1 MPKYVV
7 GTVDEIAPGSRKIV
21 EVGGRSIGVFNVNGE
36 FFALLNRCPHQA
48 GPLCK
53 GNAYGFLKSG
63 AVGEYEYS
71 RPGEIVRC
79 PWHGWEFD
87 VRTGQSWFDPV
98 QVRVRR
104 YDVTVAPGSALVD
117 AEGAEQIAEGAA
129 PPAEPG
135 TTPAEVAASTGEAGE
150 TEPGMEGMVKG
161 PYVAETYAVTVEQEY
176 VVVEIG
182 R

>member
-1 MPKYVV
+1 MAKYIV
-7 GTVDEIAPGSRKIV
+7 GTVEEIAPGTRKIV
-21 EVGGRSIGVFNVNGE
+21 EVGGRSIGVYNLNGE
-36 FFALLNRCPHQA
+36 YFAILNRCPHQA
-48 GPLCK
+48 GPLCL

-63 AVGEYEYS
+63 NVGEYEYS

-87 VRTGQSWFDPV
+87 VKTGQSWFDPV

-104 YDVTVAPGSALVD
+104 YEVSVTPGSELVGET
-117 AEGAEQIAEGAA
+117 ASPGTP

-135 TTPAEVAASTGEAGE
+135 TTPAEVAASTGDAGE
-150 TEPGMEGMVKG
+150 TAEGMEGMLKG
-161 PYVAETYAVTVEQEY
+161 PYVAETFPVQIEAEY